1 MVIQVILVIGSSSV
15 KLKADQD
22 ESQVG
27 ALAKHPGVGG
37 EHEVGG
43 QTLKSLTPRLHSTG
57 LTDIPLKTENENKE
71 NVFLI
76 INYGNCNTSYLSTS
90 VDIVELL
97 DKFGPSQ
104 E

>member
-1 MVIQVILVIGSSSV
+1 MLVIDISSV
-15 KLKADQD
+15 ELRADQD
-22 ESQVG
+22 ESKVG

-43 QTLKSLTPRLHSTG
+43 QPLKSLAPRLHSTG

-76 INYGNCNTSYLSTS
+76 INDGQHCNTSYLTT
-90 VDIVELL
+90 
-97 DKFGPSQ
+97 
-104 E
+104 

>member
-1 MVIQVILVIGSSSV
+1 MNSRP
-15 KLKADQD
+15 DQD
-22 ESQVG
+22 ESKVG
-27 ALAKHPGVGG
+27 TLAKHPGVGG

-76 INYGNCNTSYLSTS
+76 INDGQHCNTSYLST
-90 VDIVELL
+90 
-97 DKFGPSQ
+97 
-104 E
+104 

>member
-1 MVIQVILVIGSSSV
+1 MLVIDISSI

-22 ESQVG
+22 ESKVG
-27 ALAKHPGVGG
+27 TLAKHPGVGG

-43 QTLKSLTPRLHSTG
+43 QPLKSLAPRLHSTG

-76 INYGNCNTSYLSTS
+76 INDGQHCNTSYLTT
-90 VDIVELL
+90 
-97 DKFGPSQ
+97 
-104 E
+104 

>member
-1 MVIQVILVIGSSSV
+1 MIQVMLVIDISSV
-15 KLKADQD
+15 KLKPYQD

-71 NVFLI
+71 NVFLM

-90 VDIVELL
+90 VEIVELL